1 MSKAGSS
8 KKISKE
14 PPAKKSR
21 VDDGSSSKS
30 SAKVTADLPHDGAIE
45 SKKITTAAKSVADFK
60 FNKKRCRLLSKTME
74 LADNRGGGVLYWMS
88 RDQRVQGLK
97 NENIKKINRKII

>member
-8 KKISKE
+8 KKSSKE
-14 PPAKKSR
+14 PPTKKSR
-21 VDDGSSSKS
+21 VDDDSSSKS
-30 SAKVTADLPHDGAIE
+30 SPKVTAGLPHDEAE

-88 RDQRVQGLK
+88 RDQRVQGL
-97 NENIKKINRKII
+97 